1 MDTVKAVRRIV
12 DDAGVS
18 RAALSRSMG
27 RAHKF
32 VDTYLSRGTDPSLS
46 VAAEL
51 ARACG
56 WRLVLEREDGS
67 ERIELDPRQDGK
79 GTRQ

>member
-1 MDTVKAVRRIV
+1 METVKAVRHIV
-12 DDAGVS
+12 DGAGVS
-18 RAALSRSMG
+18 HAALSKRMG

-32 VDTYLSRGTDPSLS
+32 VDTYLSRQTDPSLS

-67 ERIELDPRQDGK
+67 ERLDLDPRQDGK
-79 GTRQ
+79 STRQ